1 MALMRWR
8 RATSSN
14 LLLAR
19 RPFMLSARPL
29 KKADCGGNMQGSGAS
44 SSNDVLEFDYIIV
57 GAGSAGCVL
66 ANRLSA
72 DGRHSVLLLE
82 AGPKDTNI
90 WIHVPIG
97 YAKLFKDKT
106 VNWMYQTEPEP
117 GLGGRQVFQPRG
129 KVLGGSSSINGLLYV
144 RGQHEDYDRWRQRGN
159 VGWGHDDVLSYFKK
173 AENQV
178 RGADAYHGT
187 GGPLSVSDWRHHD
200 PLSEAFVKAAVE
212 TGIPFNPDFNGAA
225 QEGAGFFQT
234 TTRNG
239 RRASSAFS
247 YLRPARKRSNLRVET
262 DALAQ
267 RLLFEGRRV
276 RAVEYRQNGRLCT
289 ARARKEIMVSSG
301 AYNSPQLLQLSGV
314 GPAELLKSH
323 GIDVVLDAP
332 GVGSDLQDHLQVRI
346 VMKCAQ
352 RVTLNDVVNHPVRK
366 AMAGL
371 QYAALRKGPLTIAAG
386 TSGAFFKTSPR
397 LASPDIQIHFIPF
410 STDKM
415 GEKLHPFSGFT
426 ASVCQ
431 LRPESRGSLKIKSA
445 DASVPPEIRINYLA
459 TETDRTAFIGGIRIL
474 RKILAAPALKP
485 YSTEEVYPG
494 ASITSDEALLDFCR
508 QTGSTVYHPT
518 STCRMGNDPL
528 AVVDQ
533 RLKVRG
539 IEGLRVVDASIMPDL
554 MSGNTN
560 APTIMIAEKASDMI
574 LEDAKI
580 LEDTR

>member
-1 MALMRWR
+1 MNNNNAGET
-8 RATSSN
+8 A
-14 LLLAR
+14 
-19 RPFMLSARPL
+19 
-29 KKADCGGNMQGSGAS
+29 
-44 SSNDVLEFDYIIV
+44 EFDYVIV

-72 DGRHSVLLLE
+72 DGKREVLLLE

-97 YAKLFKDKT
+97 YGKLFKEKT

-117 GLGGRQVFQPRG
+117 GLHGRQVFQPRG

-159 VGWGHDDVLSYFKK
+159 VGWGYDDVLPYFKK
-173 AENQV
+173 AENQQ
-178 RGADAYHGT
+178 RGADAYHGS
-187 GGPLSVSDWRHHD
+187 GGPLSVSDWRHED

-212 TGIPFNPDFNGAA
+212 RGIPFNPDFNGAK

-234 TTRNG
+234 TTRSG

-247 YLRPARKRSNLRVET
+247 YLRPAKQRGNLSIET
-262 DALAQ
+262 SALVQ
-267 RLLFEGRRV
+267 RILFEGRKAK
-276 RAVEYRQNGRLCT
+276 AVEYRQNGTLRT
-289 ARARKEIMVSSG
+289 ARARKEVLVSSG

-323 GIDVVLDAP
+323 GINIVLDAP
-332 GVGSDLQDHLQVRI
+332 GVGNDLQDHMQVRI
-346 VMKCAQ
+346 VMRSAKP
-352 RVTLNDVVNHPVRK
+352 VTLNDVVNNPVRRV
-366 AMAGL
+366 MAGAR
-371 QYAALRKGPLTIAAG
+371 YALSRTGPLTVAAG
-386 TSGAFFKTSPR
+386 TSGAFFKTNPR
-397 LASPDIQIHFIPF
+397 LATPDIQIHFIPF

-426 ASVCQ
+426 ATVCQ
-431 LRPESRGSLKIKSA
+431 LRPESRGSLKIRSA
-445 DASVPPEIRINYLA
+445 DPAAPPEIRINYLA
-459 TETDRTAFIGGIRIL
+459 TETDRAAFIDGIRIL
-474 RKILAAPALKP
+474 RNILAAPAMKP
-485 YSTEEVYPG
+485 YTVNEVYPG
-494 ASITSDEALLDFCR
+494 SDKTSDEDLLDFCR
-508 QTGSTVYHPT
+508 NTGSTVYHPT

-533 RLKVRG
+533 RLRVRG
-539 IEGLRVVDASIMPDL
+539 VEGLRVVDASVMPDL

-574 LEDAKI
+574 LEDA
-580 LEDTR
+580 R

>member
-1 MALMRWR
+1 M
-8 RATSSN
+8 N
-14 LLLAR
+14 
-19 RPFMLSARPL
+19 
-29 KKADCGGNMQGSGAS
+29 NNNGAGETA
-44 SSNDVLEFDYIIV
+44 EFDYVIV

-72 DGRHSVLLLE
+72 NGKHSVLLLE

-97 YAKLFKDKT
+97 YGKLFKEKS

-159 VGWGHDDVLSYFKK
+159 VGWGYDDVLPYFKK
-173 AENQV
+173 AENQQ
-178 RGADAYHGT
+178 RGADDYHGS
-187 GGPLSVSDWRHHD
+187 GGPLSVSDWRHDD

-212 TGIPFNPDFNGAA
+212 TGIPFNPDFNGAM

-234 TTRNG
+234 TTRRG

-247 YLRPARKRSNLRVET
+247 YLKPAKNRGNLHIET
-262 DALAQ
+262 SALAQ
-267 RLLFEGRRV
+267 RIMFEGKRA
-276 RAVEYRQNGRLCT
+276 RAVEYKQNGRLRT
-289 ARARKEIMVSSG
+289 ARARKEVLVSSG

-314 GPAELLKSH
+314 GPADLLKTH
-323 GIDVVLDAP
+323 GIGVVLDAP
-332 GVGSDLQDHLQVRI
+332 GVGNDLQDHLQVRI
-346 VMKCAQ
+346 VTRCAQ
-352 RVTLNDVVNHPVRK
+352 RITLNDVVNHPVRRV
-366 AMAGL
+366 MAGVRW
-371 QYAALRKGPLTIAAG
+371 ALARSGPLTIAAG
-386 TSGAFFKTSPR
+386 TSGAFFKTNPR

-415 GEKLHPFSGFT
+415 GENLHPFSGFT

-431 LRPESRGSLKIKSA
+431 LRPESRGSLQIRSA
-445 DASVPPEIRINYLA
+445 DPSAPPEIRINYLA
-459 TETDRTAFIGGIRIL
+459 TETDRAAFIDGLQIL
-474 RKILAAPALKP
+474 RKILAAPAMKA
-485 YSTEEVYPG
+485 YCVDEVYPG
-494 ASITSDEALLDFCR
+494 ADVTSDEDVLDFCR
-508 QTGSTVYHPT
+508 KTGSTVYHPT
-518 STCRMGNDPL
+518 STCRMGNDPM

-533 RLKVRG
+533 RLRVRG
-539 IEGLRVVDASIMPDL
+539 IDGLRVVDASVMPDL

-574 LEDAKI
+574 LEDA
-580 LEDTR
+580 R